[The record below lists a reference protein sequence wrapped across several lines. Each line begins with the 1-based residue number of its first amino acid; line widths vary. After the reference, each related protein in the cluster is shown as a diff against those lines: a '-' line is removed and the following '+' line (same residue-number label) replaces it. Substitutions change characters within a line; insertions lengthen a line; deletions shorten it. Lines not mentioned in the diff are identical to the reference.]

1 MKTKKPKL
9 PTEHQTRI
17 LRRIAASGY
26 MMLTHHAD
34 HRDHY
39 ADAAGVTVAD
49 PTAKLMIRNG
59 WLVPERDSMFDLTPQ
74 TWRVRTP

>member
-1 MKTKKPKL
+1 
-9 PTEHQTRI
+9 
-17 LRRIAASGY
+17 
-26 MMLTHHAD
+26 MMLTHDAD
-34 HRDHY
+34 HKDRY
-39 ADAAGVTVAD
+39 TDAAGVTVAD